1 MFHIQK
7 HVSLTLNESLLQQE
21 TLRLLWELLEADDN
35 VKQTAF
41 PCPIKQADD
50 MKWSASTQEIETR
63 SSKTPLLNLY
73 HNYSLLYVFFVSN
86 FYHKLFLII
95 QYPKVIIHTLF

>member
-7 HVSLTLNESLLQQE
+7 HVSLTLNESLLPQE

-41 PCPIKQADD
+41 PRPVKQADD
-50 MKWSASTQEIETR
+50 MK
-63 SSKTPLLNLY
+63 
-73 HNYSLLYVFFVSN
+73 
-86 FYHKLFLII
+86 
-95 QYPKVIIHTLF
+95 